1 MRFLAN
7 LFINEIRNKERSLRI
22 VMIAIV
28 DYEMGNLRSVQKGF
42 ETVGYD
48 AVITRDP
55 AVIDRGSHVVLP
67 GVGAFGDCVRN
78 LNRFGLVEPLRR
90 SISRGK
96 PFLGICLGLQVLFT
110 ESEEFGAHK
119 GLDIFKG
126 KVKRFSFSDL
136 QGKELKIPHMGWNSI
151 NIAHP
156 NPVLNDIAPEAYV
169 YFVHSYYV
177 EPVETKIICT
187 ETTYG
192 IPFVSSV
199 AYENIFACQFHPEKS
214 QRIGL
219 QLLRNFGALN

>member
-1 MRFLAN
+1 MN
-7 LFINEIRNKERSLRI
+7 LFVSEIPRKGCVSRI
-22 VMIAIV
+22 IMIAIV

-42 ETVGYD
+42 ETVGCH
-48 AVITRDP
+48 AVVTRDP
-55 AVIDRGSHVVLP
+55 AIIDRASHVVLP

-78 LNRFGLVEPLRR
+78 LNRFDLVGPLRQ
-90 SISRGK
+90 SIAKGK

-110 ESEEFGAHK
+110 ESEEFGAHQ
-119 GLDIFKG
+119 GLDIFRG
-126 KVKRFSFSDL
+126 KVKRFSFSDH
-136 QGKELKIPHMGWNSI
+136 QKKELKIPHMGWNSI
-151 NIAHP
+151 NVAHHSP
-156 NPVLNDIAPEAYV
+156 MLDDIATEAYV

-199 AYENIFACQFHPEKS
+199 AYENVFACQFHPEKS

>member
-1 MRFLAN
+1 
-7 LFINEIRNKERSLRI
+7 
-22 VMIAIV
+22 MIAIV

-48 AVITRDP
+48 AVVTRTP
-55 AVIDRGSHVVLP
+55 AVIARASHVVLP
-67 GVGAFGDCVRN
+67 GVGAFGDCVKN

-90 SISRGK
+90 SISLGK

-110 ESEEFGAHK
+110 ESEEFGAHQ

-126 KVKRFSFSDL
+126 KVKRFSFASH
-136 QGKELKIPHMGWNSI
+136 QEKELKIPHMGWNSI
-151 NIAHP
+151 DIA
-156 NPVLNDIAPEAYV
+156 NPSPMLNDITQEAYV

-177 EPVETKIICT
+177 EPLEKKIICT

-219 QLLRNFGALN
+219 QFLRNFGALH

>member
-1 MRFLAN
+1 
-7 LFINEIRNKERSLRI
+7 
-22 VMIAIV
+22 MIAIV

-42 ETVGYD
+42 EAVGYD

-67 GVGAFGDCVRN
+67 GVGAFGDCVKN

-110 ESEEFGAHK
+110 ESEEFGAHQ

-126 KVKRFSFSDL
+126 KVKRFSFSDY
-136 QGKELKIPHMGWNSI
+136 QGKDLKIPHMGWNSI
-151 NIAHP
+151 SVAHP
-156 NPVLNDIAPEAYV
+156 SPILNDIATESYV

-177 EPVETKIICT
+177 EPVEARIICT
-187 ETTYG
+187 KTTYG

>member
-1 MRFLAN
+1 
-7 LFINEIRNKERSLRI
+7 
-22 VMIAIV
+22 MIAIV

-42 ETVGYD
+42 EAVGYD

-90 SISRGK
+90 SISHGK

-110 ESEEFGAHK
+110 ESEEFGEHQ

-126 KVKRFSFSDL
+126 KVRRFSFSDH
-136 QGKELKIPHMGWNSI
+136 QENELKIPHMGWNSI

-156 NPVLNDIAPEAYV
+156 SPILNDIATEAYV

-219 QLLRNFGALN
+219 QILRNFGALN

>member
-42 ETVGYD
+42 EAVGYD

-90 SISRGK
+90 SISQGK

-136 QGKELKIPHMGWNSI
+136 QGKELKIRRLYFGLDEPYQQLW
-151 NIAHP
+151 
-156 NPVLNDIAPEAYV
+156 PENT
-169 YFVHSYYV
+169 S
-177 EPVETKIICT
+177 
-187 ETTYG
+187 G
-192 IPFVSSV
+192 L
-199 AYENIFACQFHPEKS
+199 PELIRGKH
-214 QRIGL
+214 
-219 QLLRNFGALN
+219 LLLP

>member
-1 MRFLAN
+1 MRILAN
-7 LFINEIRNKERSLRI
+7 LFINEIRNKERSLQI
-22 VMIAIV
+22 IMIAIV

-42 ETVGYD
+42 EAVGYD

-90 SISRGK
+90 SISQGK